1 MENGL
6 AYHFVIGNGKGAG
19 EFRRVMDSD
28 RVLQRTLTLL
38 RESGT
43 TSELLQLAALRENS
57 DWTPVVAAEEAQ
69 EEGSPTR

>member
-1 MENGL
+1 M
-6 AYHFVIGNGKGAG
+6 
-19 EFRRVMDSD
+19 MDSD